1 MNEKAFKKVIDSYSE
16 LETKLLDE
24 IVSHFKINEEF
35 INSDYWRLEKL
46 EELGLLNRNI
56 IEYIAKTTKYTP
68 TEIEK
73 ALNQIGFDTLNM
85 NNLNNAY
92 KGGFIQ
98 VDPSILLQKQV
109 VQNLINYSYN
119 ELTNRFIELS
129 NKIEESTRNAYLNI
143 IENTYLKTA
152 QGMTYQEA
160 IRDSLI
166 KLGNEGIKTLTYKTT
181 NEAGEI
187 TGIRNYDV
195 EGAIRREL
203 VTTTQKLT
211 NKINEKVI
219 DELEVDYIYLSEHI
233 KCREQHFPWQGTII
247 KRVDLVKVTRYG
259 EADGLAGPN
268 CEHYM
273 TPYFGVARGNDLK
286 KISKEEALK
295 QYNLSQQQRYLERGI
310 RKWKR
315 KERIFKNT
323 DDKEYYQKC
332 KEKVQEWQLRN
343 KEFIEKN
350 NLRRDF
356 SRENVEKVTKIQNND
371 IILKENEIYAIN
383 KYISSDFYTI
393 NEKIRNNIEL
403 NIEEIKLCNNLDNA
417 IDKLFVYDGLVTR
430 SLELDNTELENF
442 LNIHKIGEYVE
453 YKAYTSTT
461 KGERYNES
469 SNIELYINSRTG
481 RNLDKYNSKEQEIL
495 FKRNSK
501 FIVKK
506 IEKIKNT
513 YHILLEDINEK

>member
-1 MNEKAFKKVIDSYSE
+1 MNEEAFKNIIDSYSE

-56 IEYIAKTTKYTP
+56 IEYIAKTTNYTP
-68 TEIEK
+68 IEIEK
-73 ALNQIGFDTLNM
+73 ALNKIGFDTLNI

-98 VDPSILLQKQV
+98 IDPSVLLQKQV

-143 IENTYLKTA
+143 IENTYLQTS

-160 IRDSLI
+160 IRNSLI

-181 NEAGEI
+181 NEAGEV

-195 EGAIRREL
+195 EGAVRREL

-247 KRVDLVKVTRYG
+247 KRVDLVKITRYG
-259 EADGLAGPN
+259 EVDGLAGPN
-268 CEHYM
+268 CKHYM
-273 TPYFGVARGNDLK
+273 TPYFGTARGNDLK

-295 QYNLSQQQRYLERGI
+295 QYNLSQQQRYLEKGI

-315 KERIFKNT
+315 KERIFKNAE
-323 DDKEYYQKC
+323 DKEYYQKC
-332 KEKVQEWQLRN
+332 KDKIKEWQIKN
-343 KEFIEKN
+343 KEFTEKH

-356 SRENVEKVTKIQNND
+356 SRENVEKVTTIKNSD

-383 KYISSDFYTI
+383 KYISSDFYSI
-393 NEKIRNNIEL
+393 NEKLRNNIKL
-403 NIEEIKLCNNLDNA
+403 NDEEIKLCSSLDNA
-417 IDKLFVYDGLVTR
+417 INKLPIHNGLVTR

-442 LNIHKIGEYVE
+442 LNIHKIGEHIE

-461 KGERYNES
+461 KGERYNEL

-481 RNLDKYNSKEQEIL
+481 RKLDKYNSKEQEIL

-501 FIVKK
+501 FIVKQ

-513 YHILLEDINEK
+513 YHILLEDINEG